1 MGIDEAGR
9 GPVLGP
15 MVYGSAFAKLDYE
28 WPESVNDSKQ
38 LTPEQREEN
47 LKLLK
52 ELPIGFGVRVLTSVE
67 ISAKMLSINEV
78 NLNSMS
84 HNAAIM
90 LVKAALNAGLDIRKL
105 YVDTVGPEAK
115 YQEKLESFFPNIKIT
130 VSKKADAKFKCV
142 GAASINAKVLRD
154 KIIREYEFEE
164 DGIDATKEFGSGY
177 PSDPNTVKW
186 LKDNFDDVFGFPSI
200 ARFSWGTIK
209 EIFEKQKCEADFD
222 SNPRLPVDSTFFAQ
236 RWIRPVLL
244 K

>member
-1 MGIDEAGR
+1 MQWNDVELSFPSELKGVPLEMGIDEAGR

-84 HNAAIM
+84 HNAAII
-90 LVKAALNAGLDIRKL
+90 DRKS
-105 YVDTVGPEAK
+105 VV
-115 YQEKLESFFPNIKIT
+115 
-130 VSKKADAKFKCV
+130 
-142 GAASINAKVLRD
+142 
-154 KIIREYEFEE
+154 
-164 DGIDATKEFGSGY
+164 
-177 PSDPNTVKW
+177 
-186 LKDNFDDVFGFPSI
+186 
-200 ARFSWGTIK
+200 
-209 EIFEKQKCEADFD
+209 
-222 SNPRLPVDSTFFAQ
+222 
-236 RWIRPVLL
+236 
-244 K
+244 